1 MTVLIATIAVL
12 TFDIYVY
19 LTNPDMSK
27 ISIMMMGV
35 LAANIVWFLGDIMM
49 NRSDNKI
56 ERWNK
61 KNLNELMNQKEY
73 IDAVNCM
80 NGAKK
85 QYEETIKYY
94 TDPTY
99 ASIVSRENT
108 QPVSESPEVE
118 K

>member
-1 MTVLIATIAVL
+1 MYNYEIIDLKLSICESTIKNLRFLYKISMTVLIATIAVL

-61 KNLNELMNQKEY
+61 KK
-73 IDAVNCM
+73 
-80 NGAKK
+80 
-85 QYEETIKYY
+85 
-94 TDPTY
+94 
-99 ASIVSRENT
+99 
-108 QPVSESPEVE
+108 SE
-118 K
+118 